1 MSRNNSHED
10 LSRQEEVK
18 GSSNR
23 SFGLVFAAVFLLVAL
38 FPSLHGQALRAWA
51 LVVSGTLLLVA
62 FLLPVVLT
70 YPNHWW
76 LRLGLLLNAGI
87 SPVAMGVLFYLVI
100 TPIGL
105 VMRLFG
111 HDPLRLKLDTT
122 TSSYWIKRAPPG
134 PEPKSLSNPY

>member
-38 FPSLHGQALRAWA
+38 FPLLHGQTLRAWA
-51 LVVSGTLLLVA
+51 LVVSGALLLVA

-70 YPNHWW
+70 YPNRLW
-76 LRLGLLLNAGI
+76 LRLGLLLNAVI

-105 VMRLFG
+105 VMRWFG
-111 HDPLRLKLDTT
+111 HDPLRLKLDAKA
-122 TSSYWIKRAPPG
+122 SSYWIKRAPPG
-134 PEPKSLSNPY
+134 PEPKSLSNLY